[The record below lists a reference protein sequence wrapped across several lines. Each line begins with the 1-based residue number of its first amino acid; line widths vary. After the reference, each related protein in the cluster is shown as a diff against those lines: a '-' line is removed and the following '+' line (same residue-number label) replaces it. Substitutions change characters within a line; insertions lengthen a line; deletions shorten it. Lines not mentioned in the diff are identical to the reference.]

1 MNTTIRL
8 NDVAF
13 ANLKKLSIW
22 YETKTPTDTINLLIR
37 KAMES
42 LGLEVTK
49 SSEVE
54 AMESFGIERD
64 DSKDDIFPLT
74 HAAGKASDG
83 GKERLIPTPN
93 EPEVTFTR
101 VIGAKVNG
109 NLIHRCNWNRLLI
122 AVIKEVKSE
131 GFTPGEMVQELNIRS
146 REGVYNDNG
155 FKHLPEVGISSQGQP
170 ANDAWREVSRLA
182 KKHGIDVHVRVE
194 WYNKPGAQNPGK
206 VTDLKI

>member
-1 MNTTIRL
+1 MNTSIRL
-8 NDVAF
+8 NDVTF
-13 ANLKKLSIW
+13 THLKTLSLW
-22 YETKTPTDTINLLIR
+22 YGTQTPTDTINFLIH

-42 LGLEVTK
+42 LDLEVT
-49 SSEVE
+49 ENPE
-54 AMESFGIERD
+54 LESD

-122 AVIKEVKSE
+122 AVIKEVKSK

-146 REGVYNDNG
+146 IEGVHNDSG
-155 FKHLPEVGISSQGQP
+155 FKHLPEVGISAQGQS
-170 ANDAWREVSRLA
+170 ANDSWREVSRLA
-182 KKHGIDVHVRVE
+182 KKYGIDVHVRVE
-194 WYNKPGAQNPGK
+194 WHNKQGAQNPGK

>member
-13 ANLKKLSIW
+13 ANLKRLSIW
-22 YETKTPTDTINLLIR
+22 YETKTPTDTINFLIR
-37 KAMES
+37 KDMES
-42 LGLEVTK
+42 LGLE
-49 SSEVE
+49 S
-54 AMESFGIERD
+54 MESPRLERD

-93 EPEVTFTR
+93 EPEVTHTR
-101 VIGAKVNG
+101 VIGAIVND
-109 NLIHRCNWNRLLI
+109 NRIHRCNWDRLLI
-122 AVIKEVKSE
+122 AVIKEVKLK
-131 GFTPGEMVQELNIRS
+131 GFTPGDMVRELNVRT
-146 REGVYNDNG
+146 REGVYKDKG
-155 FKHLPEVGISSQGQP
+155 FKHLPEVGISFQGP
-170 ANDAWREVSRLA
+170 GANNVWREVSRLA
-182 KKHGIDVHVRVE
+182 RKHGIDVHVRVE